1 MCRSLPLQVGLLV
14 CVCLAAGHA
23 PEAAAQFGKLKKAA
37 EKQAAGSAAN
47 VATGAATEAATG
59 GSCVPLD
66 RPPIQ
71 VDAVPLTAAQM
82 AKVNAGLDAE
92 IAAAAGAKQEADR
105 QQKQAEQDQKAYEK
119 AQTDY
124 DKRKQAYDAC
134 SAKITEEAGAK
145 SEALNKKAEASQG
158 NVLGGVTQE
167 QIEEQGK
174 KAQAAAQRISE
185 GKGTAEDRKTL
196 ADFQAMMAKVQ
207 SGSAQMMA
215 VSQESSALN
224 AETAKRIETECGKE
238 PVAPVAPSS
247 AGGAADV
254 ISSAGAKAA
263 GVDAS
268 TWRQWREDM
277 IALAMSNTV
286 VKPGKVSQ
294 ADADAMNQ
302 SIKDTGKKIC
312 DLKKAGVPI

>member
-1 MCRSLPLQVGLLV
+1 MCRSLPRTVGLLS
-14 CVCLAAGHA
+14 CVLLMVAHA
-23 PEAAAQFGKLKKAA
+23 PGAAAQFGKLKKAA
-37 EKQAAGSAAN
+37 ENKAAGSAVDA
-47 VATGAATEAATG
+47 ATGAATG

-92 IAAAAGAKQEADR
+92 IAAAPGAKQEAER

-119 AQTDY
+119 ARTDY
-124 DKRKQAYDAC
+124 EKRSQTYDAC
-134 SAKITEEAGAK
+134 TAKITEQAGAK
-145 SEALNKKAEASQG
+145 SEALNKKAEASG
-158 NVLGGVTQE
+158 ENVLGGVTQE

-174 KAQAAAQRISE
+174 KAQAAGQRVSE
-185 GKGTAEDRKTL
+185 GKGTAEDRQTL

-207 SGSAQMMA
+207 SGSAQAMA
-215 VSQESSALN
+215 VSHESQALT
-224 AETAKRIETECGKE
+224 AETAKRIETECGKQPE
-238 PVAPVAPSS
+238 APVAPSNSGS
-247 AGGAADV
+247 AVDV
-254 ISSAGAKAA
+254 ISAAGAKAA
-263 GVDAS
+263 GVDPS

-286 VKPGKVSQ
+286 VKPGKISQ
-294 ADADAMNQ
+294 GDADAMNQ
-302 SIKDTGKKIC
+302 SIKETGKKIC

>member
-1 MCRSLPLQVGLLV
+1 MPRSLPRKVGLLS
-14 CVCLAAGHA
+14 CVLLIAAYA
-23 PEAAAQFGKLKKAA
+23 PGAVAQFGKLKKAA
-37 EKQAAGSAAN
+37 EQKAVGSAAN
-47 VATGAATEAATG
+47 AATEAATG

-92 IAAAAGAKQEADR
+92 IAAAPGAKQEAER

-124 DKRKQAYDAC
+124 EKRNQAYDAC
-134 SAKITEEAGAK
+134 TAKITEQANAK
-145 SEALNKKAEASQG
+145 SDALNKKSEAAG
-158 NVLGGVTQE
+158 ENVLGGVTQE

-174 KAQAAAQRISE
+174 KAQAAAQRVSE
-185 GKGTAEDRKTL
+185 GKGTAEDRQTL

-207 SGSAQMMA
+207 SGSAQAMA
-215 VSQESSALN
+215 ASQESQALN
-224 AETAKRIETECGKE
+224 AETTKRIETECGKKPE
-238 PVAPVAPSS
+238 APVAPAST
-247 AGGAADV
+247 GVAADV

-263 GVDAS
+263 GVDAT

-302 SIKDTGKKIC
+302 SIKETGKKIC